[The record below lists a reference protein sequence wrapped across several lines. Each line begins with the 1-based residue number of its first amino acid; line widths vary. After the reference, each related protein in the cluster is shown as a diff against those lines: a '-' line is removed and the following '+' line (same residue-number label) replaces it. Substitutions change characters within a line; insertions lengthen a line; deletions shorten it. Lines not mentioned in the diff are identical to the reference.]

1 MSGYGLRVLGNAE
14 RTEKQQT
21 ESGRHSDNAGTCPS
35 CSWRKDCPHFK
46 SSSHP
51 EWEDTLV
58 QFIKLKKQKK
68 SIEEENGELESRLKV
83 AYQLSHTVRGEWIN
97 TGNHTFR
104 VIPQNGRV
112 TVDRKRLAEE
122 LNTLLGEQ
130 NAQTLMARCEKQGE
144 PFERL
149 YAIRMEKA
157 ELQLD
162 SLIKNT

>member
-1 MSGYGLRVLGNAE
+1 M
-14 RTEKQQT
+14 
-21 ESGRHSDNAGTCPS
+21 
-35 CSWRKDCPHFK
+35 
-46 SSSHP
+46 
-51 EWEDTLV
+51 
-58 QFIKLKKQKK
+58 
-68 SIEEENGELESRLKV
+68 
-83 AYQLSHTVRGEWIN
+83 
-97 TGNHTFR
+97 
-104 VIPQNGRV
+104 
-112 TVDRKRLAEE
+112 DRKRLAEE